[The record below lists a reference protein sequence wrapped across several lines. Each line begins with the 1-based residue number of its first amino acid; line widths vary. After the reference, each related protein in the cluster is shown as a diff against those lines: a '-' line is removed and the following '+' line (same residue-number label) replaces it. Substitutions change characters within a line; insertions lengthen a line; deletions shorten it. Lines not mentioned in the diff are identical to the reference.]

1 MHVNERLIPTLL
13 SKQGPLTKQEMVRR
27 GGMSWATAVKMVGRL
42 QEAGILLCTGS
53 KPSSG
58 RKPAYLYDLS
68 ADQPLALGIDVE
80 YYTTTLV
87 LSNLKNEVLVSETIS
102 TPQQPTDRDL
112 QQFLHRQARSFIR
125 RHVPN
130 PSFLAG
136 IGVGLPL
143 RLFRY
148 RIELFLDFAQ
158 ALSKMLKL
166 TVRVDN
172 NVRTYTMYKKWVG
185 QAFPHNNFVVVS
197 IRTGIGTGIYYQGNL
212 MKGEQGLAGELGHL
226 IMEEGGQRCRC
237 GKRGCL
243 ETLVNQRV
251 LYQDYCS
258 RVRKEPLPAN
268 SRPDREEIRRGLS
281 ELFRRVKGG
290 EADAIA
296 VVKKAALFLGRA
308 LVQLLLVLNIRQ
320 LILAGYF
327 GPDGDAFIPFLEE
340 VMRPRLFPESEFSL
354 SYVPLEQLSF
364 AQGASLLVL
373 KDFLTEVR
381 EMG

>member
-1 MHVNERLIPTLL
+1 MTVNERRILTLL
-13 SKQGPLTKQEMVRR
+13 SKQGPLTKQEMVQR

-58 RKPAYLYDLS
+58 RKPAYLYDLA
-68 ADQPLALGIDVE
+68 ADRPLALGIDVE
-80 YYTTTLV
+80 YSTTTLV
-87 LSNLKNEVLVSETIS
+87 LSNLKNEVLVSEAIS
-102 TPQQPTDRDL
+102 TPQQPTDREL
-112 QQFLHRQARSFIR
+112 QQFLYRQARSFIR
-125 RHVPN
+125 RHVPGT
-130 PSFLAG
+130 SSLAG
-136 IGVGLPL
+136 IGLGLPL

-148 RIELFLDFAQ
+148 RIELFHDFAQ
-158 ALSKMLKL
+158 ALGQMLKL

-172 NVRTYTMYKKWVG
+172 NVRTYTMYRKWVG

-197 IRTGIGTGIYYQGNL
+197 IRGGVGTGIYYQGNL

-226 IMEEGGQRCRC
+226 IIEEGGQRCRC

-243 ETLVNQRV
+243 ETLVNQRE

-258 RVRKEPLPAN
+258 RVRKIPLPAN
-268 SRPDREEIRRGLS
+268 SWPDREEIRRGLS

-290 EADAIA
+290 EADAVA
-296 VVKKAALFLGRA
+296 VVERAALFLGRA

-320 LILAGYF
+320 LILAGHF

-373 KDFLTEVR
+373 KDFLTEV
-381 EMG
+381 G